1 MHARILVSTAALSLI
16 VASVCAEEVP
26 QEAQTKGGDSPQ
38 WKVTTG
44 WYHFSND
51 ANAGDLNL
59 RYSWKDVGN
68 FWIGYYL
75 PEGHDFDQWRSGWD
89 SQFSLGVVRIMPS
102 LQLASTDFVGGS
114 LGVET
119 GKDWFVG
126 LGYGRTNLKPYVN
139 LNFDPNDSYTVN
151 AGYRWTN
158 GATASLLW
166 VQDIRLNPDQKHLHF
181 LYRTPLPGDRRLTMD
196 VLFKTGLVE
205 NRTIY
210 GVGASVTYDWRR
222 YFMRLAYDPHANFA
236 PENMWRLSMGV
247 RF

>member
-1 MHARILVSTAALSLI
+1 MKIRVYTATLSLI
-16 VASVCAEEVP
+16 FASVCAEEAP
-26 QEAQTKGGDSPQ
+26 QGVQTKDGDSPR

-51 ANAGDLNL
+51 ANAGDFNV

-75 PEGHDFDQWRSGWD
+75 PEGPDPDQWRGGWD

-102 LQLASTDFVGGS
+102 LQLASRDFVGGS

-126 LGYGRTNLKPYVN
+126 IGYGRTNLKPYVN

-151 AGYRWTN
+151 AGYRWDN
-158 GATASLLW
+158 GASASVLW
-166 VQDIRLNPDQKHLHF
+166 VQDIRLNPDQKDLHF
-181 LYRTPLPGDRRLTMD
+181 IYRTPLPGDSRLTMD
-196 VLFKTGLVE
+196 ALFKTGQVE

-210 GVGASVTYDWRR
+210 GVGATVTYDWHR
-222 YFMRLAYDPHANFA
+222 YFVRLAYDPYANFA
-236 PENMWRLSMGV
+236 KENMWRLSTGV